1 MELES
6 KVNEVYVKTTV
17 KQKFKNPEKTPL
29 ELQIYLDKNDNLLF
43 NSFQAKIGDSIVAKS
58 KIIKK
63 EKANVKYTDTIASG
77 NAAIFVAET
86 DKNIIINMGN
96 IPPKEEVIFI
106 SEFLHFIKFSD
117 CYEFEL
123 FRNLPIFIG
132 KDDEKYT
139 NTKLEEKIY
148 IKTKNK
154 ISTLSKDINVTELQ
168 IKEEKYLNEEKNE
181 YFISYEIGKLPSYY
195 YKEVNTSKIYFDIVY
210 TEPKIFLQKSA
221 IFNEDNY
228 IIQYKYKNTQEELEI
243 SPALFIFL
251 IDQSG
256 SMSGNRIIIAKKAL
270 ELSLQSLPAKSYY
283 QLIGF
288 GSTFVKYDETPK
300 EYTKE
305 NIQNSILT
313 IEKIE
318 ANLCGTDIY
327 YPLKKIYENKIYD
340 EINLSKNIFLITDGH
355 IIQKEETLELIKSN
369 NSKFRIFSIGI
380 GNGFD
385 ADLIKRSGLFGKGS
399 YNYCRDINELNSV
412 VAKEINNVNRP
423 WVSEL
428 KLNCDLDNENI
439 IKKTESPDLIKYN
452 SIINFNYIIPRKNND
467 KIKFEIIVSLDGENG
482 KKEEI
487 KNNYEIIPMEF
498 PEGEEFSKLL
508 IKNDLK
514 NNSEKEKL
522 DKAIKYQ
529 LLNEN
534 TALFAKIEL
543 SNQITDEMKTK
554 IIGDKEKNVL
564 ELYKPKSYS
573 YYNNMGMNPMMNPS
587 IGMGMGGMNTMM
599 SQFNPNYFGMNNMM
613 NQSNGMN
620 PMMMNQPMGMNR
632 MGMNPMMMNQ
642 QMGMNQMGMNPMM
655 MNQRMGMNQMG
666 IYSMMMNHNMSPM
679 MGMNQMM
686 NQSSQM
692 MKQYMGMMNQSMGM
706 MGMNP
711 MMNQSMN
718 MNNMNNMN
726 NINLINQMKMNA
738 NDNNLNNS
746 SSETSKEDKE
756 KMEKIVEK
764 NKKIKEEKE
773 KERKYEEESLLKK
786 EELERK
792 KSVEKEK
799 IMTMIKTQDYIEGFW
814 DVNEMT
820 KFIFEKYKKEY
831 DLLKEKNISD
841 KVAMTIL
848 IIYYLKNEHFELL
861 TELVMVIK
869 KGQLYIK
876 KETNCSYEEII
887 EKIK

>member
-6 KVNEVYVKTTV
+6 EVNEVYVKTTV
-17 KQKFKNPEKTPL
+17 KQKFTNPEEKPL
-29 ELQIYLDKNDNLLF
+29 ELQIYLYKNENLLF
-43 NSFQAKIGDSIVAKS
+43 NSFQAKIGDSIIAKS

-63 EKANVKYTDTIASG
+63 EKANVKYTDTISSG

-106 SEFLHFIKFSD
+106 SEFLYFIKFSD

-132 KDDEKYT
+132 KEVEKYT
-139 NTKLEEKIY
+139 NTKLKEKIY

-181 YFISYEIGKLPSYY
+181 YFISYEIGKLPTYY
-195 YKEVNTSKIYFDIVY
+195 YKEVNTSKIYFDAVY

-243 SPALFIFL
+243 FPALFIFL

-256 SMSGNRIIIAKKAL
+256 SMEGDRIIIAKKAL
-270 ELSLQSLPAKSYY
+270 ELSLQSLPAKSFY

-288 GSTFVKYDETPK
+288 GSTFVKYDEAPK

-305 NIQNSILT
+305 NILNSFLA
-313 IEKIE
+313 IEKME
-318 ANLCGTDIY
+318 ANLGGTDIL
-327 YPLKKIYENKIYD
+327 YPLKNIYENKIYD
-340 EINLSKNIFLITDGH
+340 EINLSRNIFLLTDGY

-380 GNGFD
+380 GNRFD
-385 ADLIKRSGLFGKGS
+385 DDLIKRSGLFGKGS

-412 VAKEINNVNRP
+412 VVKEINNVNKP
-423 WVSEL
+423 WVSEF

-439 IKKTESPDLIKYN
+439 IKKTESPDLIKNN
-452 SIINFNYIIPRKNND
+452 SIINFNYIIPRKNNY
-467 KIKFEIIVSLDGENG
+467 KIKFEIIVNLDGENG
-482 KKEEI
+482 KKEDI
-487 KNNYEIIPMEF
+487 KNGYEIIPMEF

-534 TALFAKIEL
+534 TALFAEIEL

-564 ELYKPKSYS
+564 ELYKPKSFS
-573 YYNNMGMNPMMNPS
+573 YYNNMEMMKMEMNPMMNPS
-587 IGMGMGGMNTMM
+587 IGMGMNPMM
-599 SQFNPNYFGMNNMM
+599 SQSMSMNYLGMNNMI
-613 NQSNGMN
+613 NQS
-620 PMMMNQPMGMNR
+620 

-642 QMGMNQMGMNPMM
+642 MSMNPMM
-655 MNQRMGMNQMG
+655 NQSMG
-666 IYSMMMNHNMSPM
+666 MSPM
-679 MGMNQMM
+679 MGMNTMM
-686 NQSSQM
+686 NQSMGMNPM
-692 MKQYMGMMNQSMGM
+692 MGMNIMMNQSMGM
-706 MGMNP
+706 MNP
-711 MMNQSMN
+711 MMSQSMN
-718 MNNMNNMN
+718 MNHMN
-726 NINLINQMKMNA
+726 NISMIDQMKMNA

-746 SSETSKEDKE
+746 SFKTSKEDKE
-756 KMEKIVEK
+756 KMEKIIEK

-773 KERKYEEESLLKK
+773 KERKYEEESRLKK
-786 EELERK
+786 AELERK
-792 KSVEKEK
+792 KSEEKEK

-841 KVAMTIL
+841 KVAMIIL

-869 KGQLYIK
+869 KGQIFIK
-876 KETNCSYEEII
+876 KEINCSYEEII